1 MENQKETRSYLAPAA
16 GIVGLLVITLI
27 LAVVVRSS
35 RSSEELP
42 KLSTVA
48 QQSTLPVSAPV
59 ASAAAPVAVPQ
70 PSAKK
75 HHKRPPIA
83 TYTNSNY
90 GVSFDYPSKYSM
102 VSGARVEQ
110 GESTVPVPL
119 NFVQPGGVV
128 LTSVEIPQGFFP
140 DTDFL
145 AAFLNVSV
153 NKNMTEEE
161 CSQFAMPKD
170 DQGAS
175 DAPIAKAKVGDH
187 EFEQTEMSGDLETA
201 KADARYYHLFES
213 GACYEF
219 ALGLGTTSDESQED
233 VRPVNKDKV
242 FGRLEQILATVK
254 IKSDVPEVA
263 AGTPVTS
270 TTTAQSSQPAT
281 TGADAINH

>member
-35 RSSEELP
+35 KSSSELP
-42 KLSTVA
+42 KSSTVA
-48 QQSTLPVSAPV
+48 QQSPLPVSAPV
-59 ASAAAPVAVPQ
+59 ASTPVPAAAPQ
-70 PSAKK
+70 PAIKK

-83 TYTNSNY
+83 TYTNSDY
-90 GVSFDYPSKYSM
+90 GISFDYPSKYSM
-102 VSGARVEQ
+102 VSGARVER

-119 NFVQPGGVV
+119 NFVQPDGLV

-145 AAFLNVSV
+145 AGFLNVSV
-153 NKNMTEEE
+153 NKSMTEEE
-161 CSQFAMPKD
+161 CSQFAMPRD
-170 DQGAS
+170 DQGDS
-175 DAPIAKAKVGDH
+175 NAPIAKVKVGDH

-201 KADARYYHLFES
+201 TADARYYHLFEN

-219 ALGLGTTSDESQED
+219 ALGLGTTPDESQED
-233 VRPVNKDKV
+233 LRPVNKDRV
-242 FGRLEQILATVK
+242 FGKLEQILATVK

-263 AGTPVTS
+263 AGTPATTAVP
-270 TTTAQSSQPAT
+270 TTTS
-281 TGADAINH
+281 ADASNH

>member
-1 MENQKETRSYLAPAA
+1 
-16 GIVGLLVITLI
+16 
-27 LAVVVRSS
+27 VVVRSS

-48 QQSTLPVSAPV
+48 QPSALPVSGPA
-59 ASAAAPVAVPQ
+59 ASAPIAVPQ
-70 PSAKK
+70 PAVKK

-102 VSGARVEQ
+102 VSGARVER
-110 GESTVPVPL
+110 GEGTVPVPL
-119 NFVQPGGVV
+119 NFVQPDGVV

-140 DTDFL
+140 DTDFM

-153 NKNMTEEE
+153 NKNLSEEE

-170 DQGAS
+170 DEGTS
-175 DAPIAKAKVGDH
+175 NAPIAKVKVGEH
-187 EFEQTEMSGDLETA
+187 EFEQTEMSGDLESA
-201 KADARYYHLFES
+201 KADARYYHLFQN

-219 ALGLGTTSDESQED
+219 ALGLGTTPDESQEGL
-233 VRPVNKDKV
+233 RPVNKDKV
-242 FGRLEQILATVK
+242 FGKLEQILATVK

-263 AGTPVTS
+263 EGTTAGAA
-270 TTTAQSSQPAT
+270 TTAQSAQPAIPA
-281 TGADAINH
+281 ADANH